1 MHIDD
6 RLSVAQNFI
15 ITSAKVSQ
23 NQLDANSLLQP
34 SASSP
39 DDSAHLLVLR
49 VAFPT
54 LSASIEVNLIGY
66 TPSGLS
72 GNNTSGSAMCLGGC
86 YCFNCCNVFS
96 VRGRIQFFMLSVSTS
111 IALWTLALLISRLN
125 SFDILLMVDV
135 ILVVFRH
142 F

>member
-6 RLSVAQNFI
+6 RLSVAHNFI

-23 NQLDANSLLQP
+23 NRLDANSLLQP

-39 DDSAHLLVLR
+39 DDSAHLL
-49 VAFPT
+49 AFPT
-54 LSASIEVNLIGY
+54 PSASIEVNLIGY